1 MLKQNVGVHETVRSE
16 SVSSPCFWQLM
27 DMTINTL
34 VSRSKFAKDPL
45 FQEGRSALTTQ
56 GAAEIS

>member
-1 MLKQNVGVHETVRSE
+1 MSVFTETVHSE
-16 SVSSPCFWQLM
+16 LVSTPCFWQLM
-27 DMTINTL
+27 DMTINTS

-45 FQEGRSALTTQ
+45 FQEGHLALSAQ

>member
-1 MLKQNVGVHETVRSE
+1 MSVFTETVHSE
-16 SVSSPCFWQLM
+16 LVSTPCFRQLM
-27 DMTINTL
+27 DMTINTS

-45 FQEGRSALTTQ
+45 FQEGHLALSAQ